1 MPMPGS
7 IPGIGGATGAG
18 LSATT
23 ASVVNNNAETD
34 AAFCN
39 AERVTFVGSTIP
51 ASIMFTHSSEAALY
65 PMPFSS
71 DFKRATMTEPSRPAF
86 SAI

>member
-1 MPMPGS
+1 MPGS
-7 IPGIGGATGAG
+7 IPGIAVLEG

-51 ASIMFTHSSEAALY
+51 ASIMFTHSSVAACIQFL
-65 PMPFSS
+65 FLQISN
-71 DFKRATMTEPSRPAF
+71 EQQ
-86 SAI
+86 

>member
-1 MPMPGS
+1 MPGS

-51 ASIMFTHSSEAALY
+51 DFNHVY
-65 PMPFSS
+65 PFICSGIVSNPFFLQISN
-71 DFKRATMTEPSRPAF
+71 EQQ
-86 SAI
+86 

>member
-1 MPMPGS
+1 MPPIIDGS
-7 IPGIGGATGAG
+7 IAGAAGAAGSG

-51 ASIMFTHSSEAALY
+51 ASTMFTHSPVAALN
-65 PMPFSS
+65 PVPNSTFFNLS
-71 DFKRATMTEPSRPAF
+71 TMTEPS
-86 SAI
+86 

>member
-1 MPMPGS
+1 MPPIPIDGS
-7 IPGIGGATGAG
+7 IAGAAGAAGSG

-23 ASVVNNNAETD
+23 ASVVNNNAATE

-51 ASIMFTHSSEAALY
+51 ASSMFTHSPVAALK
-65 PMPFSS
+65 PTPKSAFFNLSMI
-71 DFKRATMTEPSRPAF
+71 TEPS
-86 SAI
+86 